1 MRIIRCAAMAAACV
15 SLSGCWFVFIPG
27 SLIQKVSD
35 GITGAEGEHCVAR
48 HVKVGDRLMTPSGKV
63 GTVQSLSGTSSRCT
77 EPDRPI
83 RAAVAVE
90 A

>member
-1 MRIIRCAAMAAACV
+1 MRRVFLIAATAACTQ
-15 SLSGCWFVFIPG
+15 LAGCWFIFIPG

-48 HVKVGDRLMTPSGKV
+48 HVKVGDRLTTPSGKV
-63 GTVQSLSGTSSRCT
+63 GTVQSLSGTSTRCT
-77 EPDRPI
+77 EPERPI

-90 A
+90 G